1 MDKNVN
7 IILENMLQL
16 IKEEEDEYKRIDS
29 ALTLNPSLTWI
40 KFILTDDK
48 PNGNKFRI
56 DKNAFSEL
64 IKSGIYMPIKMADG
78 RISDGHDGTTPIGVI
93 TDLIVDDNKIKGI
106 GVLWGE
112 ERPEEVAMLK
122 QLKEEG
128 KPVNI
133 SWEILYKDYEE
144 EDGGIRAIKNGAVL
158 LAATIVGRPAYA
170 GRTPVLEVANKN
182 TKEDDKV
189 EELEKFKKLYEEAL
203 AEKEMSSKEL
213 ESYKLQIQD
222 FEKKFSE
229 LESELN
235 ELRSYKEQRE
245 KEDAENK
252 RFEEIKSKF
261 IEAGIEVGPDY
272 FNDKR
277 DYLLSMSEEVLD
289 FFIKELVVFKATET
303 ASLKQPKV
311 PNITKKPEDTILSPA
326 EIAKRLKE
334 ELNKER

>member
-1 MDKNVN
+1 MDENIN
-7 IILENMLQL
+7 IILENVLQL
-16 IKEEEDEYKRIDS
+16 IKEEEEDYKRIDS

-40 KFILTDDK
+40 KFILTDDQ

-56 DKNAFSEL
+56 AKSAFQGL

-78 RISDGHDGTTPIGVI
+78 RISEGHDGTTPIGVI
-93 TDLIVDDNKIKGI
+93 TDLIEDGNKIKGI

-128 KPVNI
+128 KPINI

-144 EDGGIRAIKNGAVL
+144 EGDVRAVKDGAVL

-182 TKEDDKV
+182 NKEDDKV
-189 EELEKFKKLYEEAL
+189 EELEKLRKLYEEIL
-203 AEKEMSSKEL
+203 AEKENASKEL
-213 ESYKLQIQD
+213 ENYKAKIES
-222 FEKKFSE
+222 FEKRISE
-229 LESELN
+229 LENELT

-245 KEDAENK
+245 KEDAEEA
-252 RFEEIKSKF
+252 RFKEIKNKF
-261 IEAGIEVGPDY
+261 VEAGIELSDEY
-272 FNDKR
+272 FTEKR
-277 DYLLSMSEEVLD
+277 DYLLSMSDEVLE
-289 FFIKELVVFKATET
+289 FFIKELVVFKSIES

-311 PNITKKPEDTILSPA
+311 PNITKKSEDTNLSPV

-334 ELNKER
+334 ELNKEK